1 MNPDVELDFATRCIH
16 GGQSPDP
23 ATGAVVPPISLAST
37 YAQDSPGVNK
47 GYAYS
52 RTGNPTR
59 QAWERAVASLEGGK
73 QAWAFSSGV
82 AAAAAAI
89 ELIPSGSELIV
100 QDNLY
105 WGVLRLF
112 KLVREESAGIKLT
125 PVALGDLDALAGAVT
140 PATKMLWVETPSN
153 PMMKLVDLEA
163 VARIA
168 HAADALT
175 VVDSTFASPFC
186 QRPLELGF
194 DIVMHSATKYL
205 NGHSDVVGGLLV
217 TRREDLIERLNLVQ
231 YAVGAIASPFD
242 SYMVLRGLKTL
253 AVRLERQCA
262 NARAIAEWLEKHP
275 GVRRVHYPGLASH
288 PGHELARRQMTGGF
302 GGMLSVEIDA
312 DLAGARRFLGNLS
325 LFTLAE
331 SLGGVESLI
340 EHPGLMTHAAL
351 TAEERGRQGIADGL
365 TRISVGIEK
374 ADDLIADLDAALKH
388 V

>member
-1 MNPDVELDFATRCIH
+1 MGLAFATRCIH

-23 ATGAVVPPISLAST
+23 ATGAVMPPISLAST
-37 YAQDSPGVNK
+37 YAQESPGVHK

-59 QAWERAVASLEGGK
+59 QAWERAVASLEGGIA
-73 QAWAFSSGV
+73 AWAFSSGV

-89 ELIPSGSELIV
+89 ELIPAGSELIV
-100 QDNLY
+100 QDDLY

-112 KLVREESAGIKLT
+112 KRVREESAGIKLSA
-125 PVALGDLDALAGAVT
+125 VALGNPHALADAVT
-140 PATKMLWVETPSN
+140 PETKMVWVETPSN

-168 HAADALT
+168 HSVGALA

-186 QRPLELGF
+186 QRPLEFGF
-194 DIVMHSATKYL
+194 DLVMHSATKYL
-205 NGHSDVVGGLLV
+205 NGHSDVVGGVLA
-217 TRREDLIERLNLVQ
+217 TRREDLCERLNLLQ
-231 YAVGAIASPFD
+231 YAVGAVASPFD
-242 SYMVLRGLKTL
+242 SYMALRGLKTL
-253 AVRLERQCA
+253 ALRLERQCA
-262 NARAIAEWLEKHP
+262 SAQAIAEWLERHP
-275 GVRRVHYPGLASH
+275 KVSRVHYPGLPSH
-288 PGHELARRQMTGGF
+288 PQHAFARRQMTGGF
-302 GGMLSVEIDA
+302 GGMLSIEIDT
-312 DLAGARRFLGNLS
+312 DVAGARRFLENLM

-351 TAEERGRQGIADGL
+351 PAEERRRQGIADGL
-365 TRISVGIEK
+365 ARISVGIES
-374 ADDLIADLDAALKH
+374 ADDLIADLEAALDR

>member
-1 MNPDVELDFATRCIH
+1 MSPDVELDFATRCIH
-16 GGQSPDP
+16 GGQAPDP

-37 YAQDSPGVNK
+37 YAQESPGVNK

-59 QAWERAVASLEGGK
+59 QAWERAVASLEGGVA
-73 QAWAFSSGV
+73 AWAFASGV

-112 KLVREESAGIKLT
+112 KLVREESAGIRLT
-125 PVALGDLDALAGAVT
+125 AVDCTYPDALADAIT
-140 PATKMLWVETPSN
+140 ADTKMVWVETPSN

-168 HAADALT
+168 HSAGALA
-175 VVDSTFASPFC
+175 VVDSTFASPYC

-205 NGHSDVVGGLLV
+205 NGHSDVVGGVLA
-217 TRREDLIERLNLVQ
+217 TRREDLCKRLNLLQ
-231 YAVGAIASPFD
+231 YAVGAVASPFD
-242 SYMVLRGLKTL
+242 SYMALRGLKTL

-262 NARAIAEWLEKHP
+262 SAQTIAEWLERHP
-275 GVRRVHYPGLASH
+275 KIRRVYYPGLASH
-288 PGHELARRQMTGGF
+288 PQRELARRQMPGGF
-302 GGMLSVEIDA
+302 GGMLSIEIDT
-312 DLAGARRFLGNLS
+312 DLAGARRFLENLT

-340 EHPGLMTHAAL
+340 EHPALMTHAAL
-351 TAEERGRQGIADGL
+351 PAEERLRQGIGDGL
-365 TRISVGIEK
+365 ARLSVGIEN
-374 ADDLIADLDAALKH
+374 ADDLIADLEAALEL